1 MWGGFKPA
9 AEFAAMSPFTFL
21 IQYLY
26 YSAEA
31 FLLFLIIAHGQQGF
45 VLVFKKHTLFP
56 FGGILLAIT
65 WGLVH
70 IFTQNFSTGIYAFV
84 RHCFMDV
91 SLLQLKRITGFL
103 IWSSF
108 LCSWYN
114 IPQEG
119 VWKLKVNEYP
129 QPGLTENRIDFYYR
143 TKNKEVCEILNYL
156 KKHRQRLVGK
166 TDDSQIIFSLDDVFY
181 FESVDKK
188 IFACLEHK
196 VLQID
201 ARLQDL
207 EEAYF
212 ESGFIR
218 VNKSTILNAYK
229 IRSLKPE
236 LNMRVMAVLDNGEK
250 IQINRSYKRKF
261 NLFLNTMS
269 KGGFHVKIINNTM
282 LSLLSV
288 SPTLSFPSPILSS
301 KS

>member
-1 MWGGFKPA
+1 M
-9 AEFAAMSPFTFL
+9 
-21 IQYLY
+21 
-26 YSAEA
+26 
-31 FLLFLIIAHGQQGF
+31 
-45 VLVFKKHTLFP
+45 
-56 FGGILLAIT
+56 
-65 WGLVH
+65 
-70 IFTQNFSTGIYAFV
+70 
-84 RHCFMDV
+84 
-91 SLLQLKRITGFL
+91 
-103 IWSSF
+103 
-108 LCSWYN
+108 
-114 IPQEG
+114 
-119 VWKLKVNEYP
+119 KVNEYP